1 MMTARSARSLTKITP
16 LRCLTY
22 GLIASRHLANQKRVR
37 QARDQRSVTQ
47 RMRRKLAG
55 IFCFVL
61 LIRAMVPLWLLFF
74 GTWRLANPNKNKIL
88 PQVFFLVFLSGMQ
101 QPKSWTSQTRKRS
114 IEVGSLGLLLTFF
127 SLKTLK
133 NGVLRTILFRPNNIK
148 ISILIIHGCQIG

>member
-1 MMTARSARSLTKITP
+1 MAP

-37 QARDQRSVTQ
+37 KARDQRSVTQ

-55 IFCFVL
+55 IFCFVT
-61 LIRAMVPLWLLFF
+61 VFF
-74 GTWRLANPNKNKIL
+74 FNKGHGPIMALVFFTWRLANPNKNKIL
-88 PQVFFLVFLSGMQ
+88 PQVFCFWCFFQGCSS
-101 QPKSWTSQTRKRS
+101 PKAEQVKRET
-114 IEVGSLGLLLTFF
+114 IGVGSLGPLLTFF

-148 ISILIIHGCQIG
+148 ISILIFHGCQIG

>member
-1 MMTARSARSLTKITP
+1 MAP

-22 GLIASRHLANQKRVR
+22 GSNAVGHLANQKRVR

-55 IFCFVL
+55 IFCFVVL
-61 LIRAMVPLWLLFF
+61 CFFKSQTKFSPRRFF
-74 GTWRLANPNKNKIL
+74 GVSFRDAAAQKLNKSNEKTI
-88 PQVFFLVFLSGMQ
+88 G
-101 QPKSWTSQTRKRS
+101 
-114 IEVGSLGLLLTFF
+114 VGSLDLLLTFF

-148 ISILIIHGCQIG
+148 ISILIFHGCQIRSGDA